1 MGNILKELREV
12 IGDDYDFRI
21 EINSIGFNVIFS
33 KEMLE
38 DLEITVTYGFEEF
51 PYVNFEYL
59 DKDLKEKEQTLTT
72 FDYGFDID
80 DIKIIY
86 KIMMWMEDNG
96 DNLNK
101 CMFYCGK

>member
-21 EINSIGFNVIFS
+21 EISAIGFDVIFS
-33 KEMLE
+33 KEMFE

-51 PYVNFEYL
+51 PYVNFEAL
-59 DKDLKEKEQTLTT
+59 DKNLKEKEQTLST

-86 KIMMWMEDNG
+86 KIMKWMEDNS
-96 DNLNK
+96 DSLSK
-101 CMFYCGK
+101 YMFYCSK